1 MKKILNIISSPRGNA
16 SYSIRLAN
24 TLIDRLRTAYPGSVV
39 TTHDLTAVPFPHLE
53 EVHIASFNTPAESRT
68 DEYRDAIRHSDQA
81 IQELMDAD
89 IVIIGAPM
97 YNFGVPSTLK
107 TWIDHIVRAKK
118 TFSYSE
124 KGAEGLVKEK
134 KVYLVVTSGGILS
147 ADGASS
153 FDFVVPYLRTILGFI
168 GMTDITVVRAEGLA
182 MPDKQVVALEKAMES
197 IVF

>member
-53 EVHIASFNTPAESRT
+53 EVHIASFNAPAESRPE
-68 DEYRDAIRHSDQA
+68 EYREAILHSDQA

-124 KGAEGLVKEK
+124 KGAEGLVKGK
-134 KVYLVVTSGGILS
+134 KVYLVVSTGGIYS
-147 ADGASS
+147 DDTAASL
-153 FDFVVPYLRTILGFI
+153 DFVVPYLKTILGFI

-182 MPDKQVVALEKAMES
+182 IPDKQAVALQKAMETVV
-197 IVF
+197 I